1 MKGLATAYVLLT
13 CAVCLTLWAVI
24 ANRMDPTL
32 STAMT
37 VPIANLG
44 SVVIALIA
52 TLTAALGYRR
62 TNGSKATRNAMVA
75 CFAVS
80 VILLLLLPVSNLGYL
95 SRVG

>member
-1 MKGLATAYVLLT
+1 MKGLATTYFLLI
-13 CAVCLTLWAVI
+13 CAIGLTLWAVI
-24 ANRMDPTL
+24 ANRLDPTL

-44 SVVIALIA
+44 SVVVALVATLIA
-52 TLTAALGYRR
+52 ALCHHR
-62 TNGSKATRNAMVA
+62 TNGSKTTRNAVA
-75 CFAVS
+75 VCIAVW